1 MEIWDKVV
9 CIKDFYLLD
18 YLVKDKNGMGVGDDI
33 ELRLKIKK
41 DHIFRIKN
49 ISSKEYGPGSGCEGV
64 KVYSIG
70 GYYFQEIDGLKYR
83 YYVNEY
89 FKLLKPLKETNNV
102 S

>member
-33 ELRLKIKK
+33 KPRLKIKK
-41 DHIFRIKN
+41 NTIFRIKN

-64 KVYSIG
+64 KVYYIG
-70 GYYFQEIDGLKYR
+70 GYCFQEIPNLKYR
-83 YYVNEY
+83 FYVKEY
-89 FKLLKPLKETNNV
+89 FKLLKEN
-102 S
+102 